1 MDWIELPIP
10 ACLASG
16 PVPNIIHYLK
26 VDDKWSVYAVEV
38 ACAEVDGVVI
48 LPPHVPAPG
57 STKWMVV
64 SYGKEMAAG
73 TLKGID
79 HAKKIA
85 MATLSALRGLP
96 ISDGESDV
104 YPELSM
110 DTKVR
115 GAAN

>member
-16 PVPNIIHYLK
+16 PVPNVIHYLK

-38 ACAEVDGVVI
+38 VYEEMDGVVM

-57 STKWMVV
+57 SSKWMVV
-64 SYGKEMAAG
+64 SEGKEMASG
-73 TLKGID
+73 TLRGID

-85 MATLSALRGLP
+85 MATLGALRALP
-96 ISDGESDV
+96 ATEAESDG

-110 DTKVR
+110 DTKGR
-115 GAAN
+115 GAVN

>member
-26 VDDKWSVYAVEV
+26 LDDKWSVYAVEV

-57 STKWMVV
+57 STKWLIV
-64 SYGKEMAAG
+64 SEGKELASG

-85 MATLSALRGLP
+85 MTTLHALMDLP
-96 ISDGESDV
+96 VPECESEG

-110 DTKVR
+110 DIDGR
-115 GAAN
+115 GAVN

>member
-57 STKWMVV
+57 STKWLIV
-64 SYGKEMAAG
+64 SEGKELAAG

-85 MATLSALRGLP
+85 MATLGALRDLP
-96 ISDGESDV
+96 DSDGESDG
-104 YPELSM
+104 YLDLNM
-110 DTKVR
+110 DTNGR
-115 GAAN
+115 GAVN